1 MKNVCLVLQTA
12 PVPSKVRST
21 EAGVHNPSLE
31 GECDILEDNL
41 VEIVGNV
48 ESVELCETLCSEN
61 SDCNVYTYLGEEN
74 HFR

>member
-1 MKNVCLVLQTA
+1 MKSVCLVLQTA

-21 EAGVHNPSLE
+21 EAGVPSLE

-48 ESVELCETLCSEN
+48 ESVELCENLCSEN

>member
-1 MKNVCLVLQTA
+1 M
-12 PVPSKVRST
+12 
-21 EAGVHNPSLE
+21 
-31 GECDILEDNL
+31 EDNL